1 MDVAQYGLDVDHR
14 RAIDRF
20 QVAYPDRAALH
31 SLDHGSMQADRI
43 WAVGRAGC
51 EHPGQGP
58 VGILARMHGE
68 YVAPGL
74 VQPGQDEDRGAGA
87 QPAQGR
93 LQPGHDRDSRHRR
106 PLIRLFRSVGTLLE
120 GRFHPPDRCHVVLD
134 IFHARSFLA
143 AIAKVVSRHPAC
155 WPLACPEDRTGKMD
169 LQAPRRRH
177 QFPYHAG
184 VGTRHGA
191 KVEDTPMNDT
201 AVPACIDTLVD
212 LMALPA
218 PTGQEEPV
226 LAWCRERWAT
236 LGAEVEATPIG
247 NVVARVGGSG
257 LRLLLQGHAD
267 EISFVVRSIDDR
279 GFVWLAD
286 GQGSNRSF
294 HARYP
299 VGQPALVLS
308 RSGRIPG
315 IFAAPT
321 GHILSTRD
329 DKGADL
335 PDTAS
340 TIFVDVGVESRE
352 EAEAMGVHVGAG
364 VIWKPVTQ
372 RLGSRYVGKA
382 IDNRVSLALM
392 THLLMTVDTANLQY
406 DLTLAATVQ
415 EEIGLVGAQSLAT
428 PDRYDLAIAI
438 DNGPIADYPGTDEG
452 DLPVH
457 LGRGPTL
464 IYKDA
469 MVHYDRRVIGRL
481 LEVATSYDIP
491 VQHGVY
497 PGFGSD
503 GAALIRAG
511 IPTALLAIST
521 RYTHSPF
528 EMGDERDLDGALR
541 LLTAFV
547 TTPAQ
552 PLAAG
557 PS

>member
-1 MDVAQYGLDVDHR
+1 LR
-14 RAIDRF
+14 K
-20 QVAYPDRAALH
+20 
-31 SLDHGSMQADRI
+31 
-43 WAVGRAGC
+43 
-51 EHPGQGP
+51 
-58 VGILARMHGE
+58 GE
-68 YVAPGL
+68 
-74 VQPGQDEDRGAGA
+74 
-87 QPAQGR
+87 
-93 LQPGHDRDSRHRR
+93 
-106 PLIRLFRSVGTLLE
+106 
-120 GRFHPPDRCHVVLD
+120 D
-134 IFHARSFLA
+134 I
-143 AIAKVVSRHPAC
+143 
-155 WPLACPEDRTGKMD
+155 
-169 LQAPRRRH
+169 
-177 QFPYHAG
+177 
-184 VGTRHGA
+184 
-191 KVEDTPMNDT
+191 PMTDP
-201 AVPACIDTLVD
+201 AVPACIDTLIE

-226 LAWCRERWAT
+226 LAWCRERWSGF
-236 LGAEVEATPIG
+236 GADVRAAPIG
-247 NVVARVGGSG
+247 NVVARVGGTG
-257 LRLLLQGHAD
+257 PRLLLQGHAD

-286 GQGSNRSF
+286 GQGSSRTF

-299 VGQPALVLS
+299 VGQPALILGRS
-308 RSGRIPG
+308 RRVPG
-315 IFAAPT
+315 VFAAPT

-340 TIFVDVGVESRE
+340 TIFVDVGADSRE
-352 EAEAMGVHVGAG
+352 EAEALGVHLGAG
-364 VIWKPVTQ
+364 VIWNPATQ
-372 RLGSRYVGKA
+372 RFGARYVGKA

-392 THLLMTVDTANLQY
+392 THLLMTIDVSDLQY
-406 DLTLAATVQ
+406 DLILAATVQ
-415 EEIGLVGAQSLAT
+415 EEIGLVGAQSLGG
-428 PDRYDLAIAI
+428 PESFDLAIAI

-452 DLPVH
+452 DLPVR

-464 IYKDA
+464 VHKDA

-481 LEVATSYDIP
+481 LDVATANDIP

-528 EMGDERDLDGALR
+528 EMGDERDLDSALR
-541 LLTAFV
+541 LLAAFV
-547 TTPAQ
+547 TSPAE